1 MEEKVKVN
9 KTIGMGNP
17 YYYRNKAQYPL
28 GVDKEGKAKLG
39 IYANRSHEIIEMNNC
54 LIQNPI
60 SEEIAKFIFDFI
72 KTNNISV
79 YNEKTGKGIFRH
91 IVIKI
96 GIQTGQI
103 MCILVVN
110 SYNIP
115 REKELCNRLIE
126 KFPNIKTIVKNI
138 NNKNTNVILGKENVN
153 LYGDGYITD
162 ILGDYKFK
170 ISPMSFYQTNPV
182 QTEILYNIAIEK
194 GKLTGEEIVF
204 DLYCGIGTISIFL
217 AEHSKKVYGIEIV
230 EQAISDAK
238 ENARING
245 IENIEFFAGDVEP
258 TFDKILKEKNVRP
271 DIICVDPPRKGLDS
285 TTLKNIRTIKPEK
298 VIYIS
303 CNPATLIRDLKELE
317 KEYEIRE
324 IQPVDMFPF
333 TSHIECVTVLY
344 LKKTCNT

>member
-1 MEEKVKVN
+1 
-9 KTIGMGNP
+9 MGNP
-17 YYYRNKAQYPL
+17 YHYRNKAQYPL
-28 GVDKEGKAKLG
+28 GIDKYGNVKIG
-39 IYANRSHEIIEMNNC
+39 IYANRSHDIIEINNC
-54 LIQNPI
+54 LIQNSI
-60 SEEIAKFIFDFI
+60 SEDIGKFIFDFI
-72 KTNNISV
+72 KTNNLSV

-96 GIQTGQI
+96 GIQTNQI

-110 SYNIP
+110 SNNIP
-115 REKELCNRLIE
+115 KEKELCNKLIE
-126 KFPNIKTIVKNI
+126 NFPNIKTIVKNI

-182 QTEILYNIAIEK
+182 QTEVLYNMAIEK
-194 GKLTGEEIVF
+194 SNLTGNEIVF

-217 AEHSKKVYGIEIV
+217 AKHSKKVYGIEIV

-238 ENARING
+238 ENSRING
-245 IENIEFFAGDVEP
+245 IENIEFFAGDVEQ
-258 TFDKILKEKNVRP
+258 TFDKILKENAVKP

-285 TTLKNIRTIKPEK
+285 TTLRNIITIKPEK
-298 VIYIS
+298 IIYIS

-317 KEYEIRE
+317 KEYDIGE

-333 TSHIECVTVLY
+333 TSHVECVVAMF
-344 LKKTCNT
+344 LK